1 MRIDKMLA
9 NSGIGSRREVKN
21 ILKNGLV
28 TVDGDIVKDS
38 ATQVDTEKQI
48 VTVEGNIIQYREF
61 IYIMMYKPVGVLS
74 ATKDLRDTTAVELL
88 SEDYECFEAA
98 PAGRLDKDSEGLLFL
113 TNDGGLIHSVIS
125 PKKHVNKLYEVW
137 VDGVLDKKD
146 IDAFAKGI
154 ILDDG
159 YLTLPGNLKIVEA
172 GEKSKAFV
180 TIREGKFR
188 QIRRMMASLGKEVYF
203 LKRLAIGPLKL
214 DEKLSPG
221 EFRELEAAE
230 LIELMEASGYKSR
243 TK

>member
-9 NSGIGSRREVKN
+9 NIGIGSRREVKN

-28 TVDGDIVKDS
+28 TVDGEIVKDS
-38 ATQVDTEKQI
+38 ATQVETEKNI
-48 VTVEGNIIQYREF
+48 VSVEGNIIKYREF
-61 IYIMMYKPVGVLS
+61 VYIMMYKPIGVLS

-88 SEDYECFEAA
+88 SEEYKCFETA

-137 VDGVLDKKD
+137 VDGVLDKTD
-146 IDAFAKGI
+146 IDSFAKGI
-154 ILDDG
+154 VLDDG
-159 YLTLPGNLKIVEA
+159 YLTLPGNLEIIEA
-172 GEKSKAFV
+172 GEESKAYV

-188 QIRRMMASLGKEVYF
+188 QIRRSMASLGKEVHF

-221 EFRELEAAE
+221 GYRELEKAE
-230 LIELMEASGYKSR
+230 LIELMEASGYKNN